1 VEPKL
6 STQTYTLSNNAVQPT
21 NYQIKAPKHKRDPV
35 DRSPVA
41 HSNELE
47 AKIMH
52 KKESYI

>member
-1 VEPKL
+1 MEPKL